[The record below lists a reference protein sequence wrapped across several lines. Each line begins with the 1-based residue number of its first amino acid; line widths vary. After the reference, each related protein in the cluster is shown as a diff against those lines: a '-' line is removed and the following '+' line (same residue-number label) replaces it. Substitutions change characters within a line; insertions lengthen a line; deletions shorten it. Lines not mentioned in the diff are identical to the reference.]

1 MHTKYL
7 TAILGQEDMEEVC
20 GHNTISNLSRNNKS
34 DPITNSHGNS
44 STLNSILNILNN
56 NTHSNTQYMNNQE
69 DIPST
74 LNLLILV

>member
-20 GHNTISNLSRNNKS
+20 GHNTISNLSLNNKS

-56 NTHSNTQYMNNQE
+56 NTQYMNNQE